1 MDSKIDAARSYFTA
15 PGSVRSLLQTQ
26 IEQLDLPQ
34 QKKFSDT
41 LQRLRS

>member
-1 MDSKIDAARSYFTA
+1 MDSKMMQPAPTFTA